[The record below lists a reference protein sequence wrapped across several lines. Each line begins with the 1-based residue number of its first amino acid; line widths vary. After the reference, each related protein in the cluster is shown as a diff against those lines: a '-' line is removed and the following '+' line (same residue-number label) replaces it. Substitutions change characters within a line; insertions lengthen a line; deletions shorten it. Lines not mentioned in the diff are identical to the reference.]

1 MPFNSLDFWILFIPL
16 IMGYRLIP
24 ERYKN
29 LYILSLSYFYYS
41 LFEWRFCIIIM
52 TSTLTDFLCAQW
64 IKNSSSRSTKR
75 LSLGISLFS
84 NLSLLII
91 FKYFYINI
99 SAWGLQALIND
110 SSPLKFSVA
119 LTFPIGISFYTFQTL
134 SYTIDCY
141 RGKIQPTR
149 NFINFATY
157 VSYFPQLLAGPIERA
172 SSLLTQIEAPN
183 RDDKVDYKYGFYII
197 LLGLVKKNFY
207 SSFFLYELNE
217 MQNQE
222 NTILSLFCRGVFMIM
237 YVYTDFSGYCDIG
250 RGLSHL
256 FGIKL
261 SLNFKPFYYAKN
273 PTQ

>member
-1 MPFNSLDFWILFIPL
+1 
-16 IMGYRLIP
+16 
-24 ERYKN
+24 
-29 LYILSLSYFYYS
+29 
-41 LFEWRFCIIIM
+41 M